1 MSEMRERIARAI
13 GDRYQVS
20 GQIGD
25 IRARRPPEAVLI
37 DIADAVLDVLA
48 EPDEGMIEAAY
59 NAGLDIY
66 WSYRSDGR
74 QGGAED
80 VWTAML
86 QAARTPGAIEETW
99 RRG

>member
-1 MSEMRERIARAI
+1 MSEMNMREKAEKAARK
-13 GDRYQVS
+13 
-20 GQIGD
+20 
-25 IRARRPPEAVLI
+25 AVFRVYGHILVNGGTE
-37 DIADAVLDVLA
+37 IADAVLDVLA

-86 QAARTPGAIEETW
+86 QAARTPGAIEETG